1 LEVSLYIKEERSQLQ
16 IFLVTQLSPL
26 TTHTHPKIK
35 MLFYTPMTPLKKNS
49 ALQALALKLNINKD
63 SFVKDYTMQGK

>member
-1 LEVSLYIKEERSQLQ
+1 
-16 IFLVTQLSPL
+16 
-26 TTHTHPKIK
+26 
-35 MLFYTPMTPLKKNS
+35 MTPLKKNS